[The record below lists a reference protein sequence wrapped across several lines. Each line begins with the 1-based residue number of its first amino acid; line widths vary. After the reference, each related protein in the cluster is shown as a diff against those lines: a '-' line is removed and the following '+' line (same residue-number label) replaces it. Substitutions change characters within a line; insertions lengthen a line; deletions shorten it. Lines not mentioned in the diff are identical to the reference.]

1 MQNIKHAL
9 IVFSCLILLGG
20 CSREGSI
27 NLPQNVNTPGGNS
40 SSASSNDA
48 VKLGAGEL
56 DEVYSLK
63 TNLPP
68 GEHIDVGA
76 TNGKLTFKPDNS
88 PAHKAIGSSIT
99 TRSAAG
105 TTESTPAYVSPE
117 AHEILKRRLP
127 AR

>member
-1 MQNIKHAL
+1 MQTTKHAL
-9 IVFSCLILLGG
+9 IVFSCLILLDG

-27 NLPQNVNTPGGNS
+27 NLPQSVNTPGGTS
-40 SSASSNDA
+40 PSASSNGP

-63 TNLPP
+63 TKLPL
-68 GEHIDVGA
+68 GGHIDVGA

-88 PAHKAIGSSIT
+88 PAHSAVGSSVTI
-99 TRSAAG
+99 RSAAG
-105 TTESTPAYVSPE
+105 TTESTPAFVSPE